1 MKSKLSIIIP
11 CYNEELGIPN
21 LKSHLDQILNNLSK
35 TYSLELIFVDD
46 GSKDRTLELLKE
58 NFCGLKKNKIEAKFI
73 KHEVNQ
79 NLGAAM
85 RTGFANAT
93 GDFVIT
99 MDSDCTY
106 DPQTIPE
113 MLKLLGENTDM
124 VVASPYHPLGEVK
137 NVPKYRL
144 LLSGAITLIYRLLT
158 GSKIYTYTALF
169 RAYKQK
175 VIKDVHFNSN
185 DFLATAEMLIN
196 ALNKGYK
203 VKEFPTILNVRQ
215 FGESKIRLARVIK
228 SHFKYASSL
237 LFLKLF
243 KAKNKA
249 AI

>member
-21 LKSHLDQILNNLSK
+21 LKSHLDPILKDLSK
-35 TYSLELIFVDD
+35 NYFLELIFVDD
-46 GSKDRTLELLKE
+46 GSKDKTLELLKD
-58 NFCGLKKNKIEAKFI
+58 NFDSSKKAKYEVKLI

-113 MLKLLGENTDM
+113 MLKLLDTDTDM
-124 VVASPYHPLGEVK
+124 VIASPYHPQGEVR

-144 LLSGAITLIYRLLT
+144 LLSGAITSIYRLLT

-169 RAYKQK
+169 RAYKVK
-175 VIKDVHFNSN
+175 VVKEVSFNSN

-203 VKEFPTILNVRQ
+203 VKEYPTVLNVRQ